1 MDFLKRSWAQVGAT
15 FERMSFAERSL
26 IASLAVIVLL
36 VLGMALWFA
45 ARPQRVAVPYSGD
58 INAAVAL
65 LQRNSI
71 EARAEGNRLMVP
83 VADQHDAPGILVMND
98 HLGGD
103 ASEAFAKL
111 VQADPW
117 ETNAQ
122 LRAKTVVALQGYLSK
137 VVSRMRGVRAANV
150 MIAKPEH
157 QGFGRTTAKPSASV
171 MVEMRGGGEVGRD
184 MVEAIA
190 SLVSGAVAEMNPQD
204 VEVIDALGHSYRIDD
219 PEDRIP
225 TEALELVRSQEAYY
239 QDKIERLLMIPGV
252 IVAASV
258 DLDPVRKEH
267 SNTTTYTDTEPVL
280 SESVT
285 EVVTKDFSA
294 GGEPGARSNAGADI
308 ASGSGV
314 AREHSESAT
323 KTEFGSKLPVGTTVK
338 EIAGHQIQKI
348 NVTINVPRNYF
359 VGIYQARTPDA
370 GAAPDEATLQPIIDE
385 QLARI
390 TEKVEP
396 VITKGDAKGAIY
408 GTLVYV
414 GALTAAGGV
423 IASGGAMADGR
434 DDTIEQIR
442 RGMDAFNDPGSGG
455 LGCPL
460 QNLWHLFLFGPGKL
474 TQDKVDRIPVFR
486 HRSYSHAKPSQLL
499 GTHLLDHICQS
510 SLPTGGTLRP
520 QADGSPRQ
528 VEIVANN

>member
-1 MDFLKRSWAQVGAT
+1 
-15 FERMSFAERSL
+15 
-26 IASLAVIVLL
+26 
-36 VLGMALWFA
+36 
-45 ARPQRVAVPYSGD
+45 
-58 INAAVAL
+58 
-65 LQRNSI
+65 
-71 EARAEGNRLMVP
+71 
-83 VADQHDAPGILVMND
+83 
-98 HLGGD
+98 
-103 ASEAFAKL
+103 
-111 VQADPW
+111 
-117 ETNAQ
+117 
-122 LRAKTVVALQGYLSK
+122 VALQGYLSK

-396 VITKGDAKGAIY
+396 VITKGDAKGVIKASMY
-408 GTLVYV
+408 FDPHY
-414 GALTAAGGV
+414 LTPATAGGGGV
-423 IASGGAMADGR
+423 LPGGVTQWAGPGLASVAVVLALGAMFYLVRRTTQEEDLPTVEELAGVPKALPAD
-434 DDTIEQIR
+434 DDLLGEAEEVESTMAGVEVDEAALQARKVSEQISELIKSSPKE
-442 RGMDAFNDPGSGG
+442 AGS
-455 LGCPL
+455 
-460 QNLWHLFLFGPGKL
+460 
-474 TQDKVDRIPVFR
+474 
-486 HRSYSHAKPSQLL
+486 LL
-499 GTHLLDHICQS
+499 GKW
-510 SLPTGGTLRP
+510 
-520 QADGSPRQ
+520 
-528 VEIVANN
+528 VAVDD